1 MGTEEGVEK
10 HREAKRASCK
20 QSPISH
26 SELLPPPWQ
35 LRLPVRFQDDVEGGD
50 DVSIDGRGRRN
61 ATDVT
66 MLARDDARE
75 HRRSRKSCSWAMNL
89 SSCES
94 ENEPRN

>member
-61 ATDVT
+61 ATGVT
-66 MLARDDARE
+66 VWATVRPS
-75 HRRSRKSCSWAMNL
+75 SRHGRAVP
-89 SSCES
+89 EAAV
-94 ENEPRN
+94 EGTRA

>member
-50 DVSIDGRGRRN
+50 DVSIDGRMDGRGRRKTRLEGRLTV
-61 ATDVT
+61 ATET
-66 MLARDDARE
+66 
-75 HRRSRKSCSWAMNL
+75 SRT
-89 SSCES
+89 
-94 ENEPRN
+94 